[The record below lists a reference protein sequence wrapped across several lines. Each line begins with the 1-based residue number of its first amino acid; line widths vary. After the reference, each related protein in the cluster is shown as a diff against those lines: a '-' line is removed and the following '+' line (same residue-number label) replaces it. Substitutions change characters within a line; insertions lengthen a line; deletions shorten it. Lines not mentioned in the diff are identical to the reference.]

1 MTREQELVWAIE
13 VQGECLEDLKRQL
26 VEKQKIIDLQQQLL
40 VIRNIEIEKQRR
52 TIQTYQIEKN
62 YEWN

>member
-40 VIRNIEIEKQRR
+40 VIRNIEMENQRR
-52 TIQTYQIEKN
+52 TIQTLQIEKN